1 MPVSLYVFDSKN
13 MTHYNEQSLCNT
25 NSTHL
30 TNSTYYVTLQKRL
43 IQLMMSLKLQ
53 SVIL

>member
-13 MTHYNEQSLCNT
+13 MTHYNEHTLQYELD
-25 NSTHL
+25 L

-43 IQLMMSLKLQ
+43 IQLMMSQKLQ